1 MSIYFQEFFRKKAKK
16 EKVENTSEK
25 EKVDKEKVE
34 KETKVE
40 KTFEKEV
47 KEMLSPQRKIFC
59 IIQ

>member
-25 EKVDKEKVE
+25 E
-34 KETKVE
+34 TKVE

-47 KEMLSPQRKIFC
+47 KDMLIPQRKIFC

>member
-16 EKVENTSEK
+16 EKVENKSE
-25 EKVDKEKVE
+25 KEKVE

-40 KTFEKEV
+40 TKEI
-47 KEMLSPQRKIFC
+47 LSPQRKIFC

>member
-25 EKVDKEKVE
+25 E
-34 KETKVE
+34 TKVE
-40 KTFEKEV
+40 TKEI
-47 KEMLSPQRKIFC
+47 LSPQRKIFC